1 MKASFIK
8 DQKIRIKINKSEL
21 KRQFLKR
28 IIRTEKL
35 DLKIRRI
42 AQIKLDSNKN
52 SSITRV
58 RNRCVLSYRARS
70 VNKNLKISRINF
82 RKYVRVGKLPGIKK
96 AIW

>member
-52 SSITRV
+52 SVCT
-58 RNRCVLSYRARS
+58 A
-70 VNKNLKISRINF
+70 
-82 RKYVRVGKLPGIKK
+82 
-96 AIW
+96 